1 SVDLSIDQA
10 SRIDRQAEKGNL
22 CLYAFADE
30 TWEVRER
37 PEKVP
42 TEFPELVRGINL
54 ARDVTEEKRWLA
66 DVACHSDAWL
76 ISFPCTGA
84 CALALTRKLDLSSSS
99 VPVLCVKRVMRQLF
113 VMINALPTIS
123 EVLLGAANT
132 SKDGPSSKKD
142 SRRGRQIEKDVIEV
156 DDDDDDTCGVCWK
169 THRQGEF
176 WMCCDVCKTWY
187 HAKCVRITPHR
198 AKEIKQYKCP
208 KCCRLKT

>member
-66 DVACHSDAWL
+66 DVACHSDAW
-76 ISFPCTGA
+76 
-84 CALALTRKLDLSSSS
+84 
-99 VPVLCVKRVMRQLF
+99 RQLF

-169 THRQGEF
+169 THRQGGKERSRH
-176 WMCCDVCKTWY
+176 KNRPT
-187 HAKCVRITPHR
+187 ALHR
-198 AKEIKQYKCP
+198 LGYSKERSVSNSIPSMP
-208 KCCRLKT
+208 KLRLCWTMQSIRDMWGP